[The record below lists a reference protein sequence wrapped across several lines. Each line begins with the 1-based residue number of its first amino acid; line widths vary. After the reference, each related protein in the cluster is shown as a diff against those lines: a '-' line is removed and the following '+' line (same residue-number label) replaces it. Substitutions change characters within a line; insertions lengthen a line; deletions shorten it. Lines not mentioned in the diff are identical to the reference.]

1 MKLYYN
7 NALDLTEALIKESKA
22 HPKLYMYPISSLGE
36 AYIWKGKRLNAQ
48 APTDAMILNGE
59 SHYWKNGKKRKF
71 TEAQIIADQQVGWR

>member
-7 NALDLTEALIKESKA
+7 APDLTEALFKESKA
-22 HPKLYMYPISSLGE
+22 HPKLYMYPVSLLGE

-59 SHYWKNGKKRKF
+59 RHYWKNGKKRKF
-71 TEAQIIADQQVGWR
+71 TKAQIIADQQVGWR